1 MPMLLSLP
9 DDVPFVPRR
18 GAWSD
23 LADAW
28 TSAAVDGA
36 RRVVLVAGEAGSGKT
51 RLVTEFARGV
61 HEEGGAVLY
70 GACAPAGVPYGPF
83 REAFDAVGQRLP
95 TGAREGQSE
104 RFAMW
109 ERASQALQDLA
120 ETQPLMLVL
129 DDLHWAD
136 AATADLL
143 DDLTRG
149 AAPTRTCIVATFR
162 TEPAD
167 VTPEARAVIAELR
180 RRPGTSRLRIGG
192 LDEEEAR
199 QFVVA
204 AAGHRFHI
212 GLEPVVRFLLDQTEG
227 NVLFAGE
234 LWRHLVETGR
244 LVRPDERWRLA
255 GPLDGVRTPPSV
267 QQLVAVR
274 LDALPGETRDALE
287 WAAVIGPAFEV
298 ELLAGAAGTDP
309 ASVLAALEPA
319 IAAGVVV
326 EQRPGTCRFSHSIVQ
341 QSAHDSQPSAVRC
354 ERHLGVANAL
364 SARRGSGDAG
374 AVALHLL
381 AALPLGERAGAVA
394 AAHAAA
400 TAALREG
407 SYVEATNYGE
417 AALAAV
423 DDDAARAQLLLTL
436 AEAHMRVGRVTEA
449 QSRALTAH
457 ELGLAARDAEVVI
470 ASAIAY
476 DEANWRAALH
486 GGTSLRV
493 LEAALAHTDDEVLTV
508 RLEAARGRA
517 LALSGHDGEAREICR
532 RAMQRARQLDDPE
545 TTRLAYTAL
554 LFTAWKPDTVHELLD
569 AARSFAEFGAGAGDR
584 EWELWA
590 LDKVLFGL
598 ITVGR
603 LDEARR
609 IAERHRAAAEQLGQP
624 LFQVLDRQA
633 RALLATGEGRFV
645 DAEALAGEAND
656 LGRFLSG
663 RDATG
668 GYGVQLFSIRREQG
682 QLDEA
687 RPFVETMARLGDDS
701 AAWQPALAVLY
712 AACGM
717 TEEARSVVARL
728 AADEL
733 AAVAHD
739 SLRAAALAYLAEAA
753 CAVGDRRAAA
763 LVCTELAPHAGLV
776 VQAGTFL
783 AAYGAADRYLGMLC
797 GLLDRRTEAEAHFEA
812 ALRLETAARMPAW
825 VARTQMEYGRL
836 LATEQAA
843 ADRASTL
850 LRFAAD
856 TGERLGMQEVAGT
869 ARSLAAALAPT
880 SNGRPA
886 PIAGL
891 TSRELGVLRLLVE
904 GRSNRQIGEHLAIS
918 HHTAANHV
926 RAILL
931 KAGCRNRT
939 EAASWAV
946 RNGLVDG

>member
-1 MPMLLSLP
+1 MVLSLP
-9 DDVPFVPRR
+9 DDVPFVMRR
-18 GAWSD
+18 DAWSVMT
-23 LADAW
+23 DAW
-28 TSAAVDGA
+28 ESAAGGA
-36 RRVVLVAGEAGSGKT
+36 RRLVLVAGEAGSGKT
-51 RLVTEFARGV
+51 RLVTEFARVV
-61 HEEGGAVLY
+61 HDEGGVVLY

-83 REAFDAVGQRLP
+83 REAFDGIGQQIRI
-95 TGAREGQSE
+95 GAREGQSE

-109 ERASQALQDLA
+109 ERVSDALQALA
-120 ETQPLMLVL
+120 EPQPLLLVL

-143 DDLTRG
+143 DDLARG
-149 AAPTRTCIVATFR
+149 AVPARTCIVAAFR

-167 VTPEARAVIAELR
+167 VTPEARSVIAELR

-192 LDEEEAR
+192 LDEDEIRE
-199 QFVVA
+199 FVVA

-212 GLEPVVRFLLDQTEG
+212 GLEPVARFLLEQTDG
-227 NVLFAGE
+227 NVFFAGE
-234 LWRHLVETGR
+234 LWRHLVESGR

-255 GPLDGVRTPPSV
+255 GPLDEVRTPPSV

-274 LDALPGETRDALE
+274 LDALRTASREALE
-287 WAAVIGPAFEV
+287 WAAVIGPTFDV
-298 ELLAGAAGTDP
+298 ELLARAVRTDA
-309 ASVLAALEPA
+309 ASVLAAIEPA
-319 IAAGVVV
+319 IAAGIVV

-341 QSAHDSQPSAVRC
+341 QSARDNQPPAVRC
-354 ERHLGVANAL
+354 QRHLGVAEAL
-364 SARRGSGDAG
+364 SIRPGVADRGG
-374 AVALHLL
+374 VALHLL
-381 AALPLGERAGAVA
+381 AALPLGDRDAAVA

-400 TAALREG
+400 TNALGKG
-407 SYVEATNYGE
+407 SYAEATRYGE
-417 AALAAV
+417 AALVAV
-423 DDDAARAQLLLTL
+423 DDDAVRAQLLLTL
-436 AEAHMRVGRVTEA
+436 AESHMRAGQITEA

-457 ELGLAARDAEVVI
+457 ELGLAAGDAEVVI

-486 GGTSLRV
+486 GGTSLRM
-493 LEAALAHTDDEVLTV
+493 LEAALALTDDEVLTV

-517 LALSGHDGEAREICR
+517 LALSGHDDDAREICR

-554 LFTAWKPDTVHELLD
+554 LFTAWTPDTVHELLD
-569 AARSFAEFGAGAGDR
+569 AARSFAEFAVGVGVR

-609 IAERHRAAAEQLGQP
+609 VVERHRAAAEQLGQP
-624 LFQVLDRQA
+624 LFRVLDRQA
-633 RALLATGEGRFV
+633 HALLATGEGRFA
-645 DAEALAGEAND
+645 DAEALAAEANE

-687 RPFVETMARLGDDS
+687 RPFVETLARLGEDG
-701 AAWQPALAVLY
+701 AAWQPALAMLY

-717 TEEARSVVARL
+717 SGEASSVVARL

-733 AAVAHD
+733 AGIARD
-739 SLRAAALAYLAEAA
+739 SLRPAALAYLAEAA

-763 LVCTELAPHAGLV
+763 LVLAELAPHAGLV

-797 GLLDRRTEAEAHFEA
+797 GLLDRRREAEAHFEA
-812 ALRLETAARMPAW
+812 ALRLETGARMPAW
-825 VARTQMEYGRL
+825 VARTQLEYGRV
-836 LATEQAA
+836 LATDPSAAEQ
-843 ADRASTL
+843 ASTL
-850 LRFAAD
+850 LRFATD
-856 TGERLGMQEVAGT
+856 TAERLGMHEVAAA
-869 ARSLAAALAPT
+869 ARSLASSLAPT
-880 SNGRPA
+880 PNGRPA

-931 KAGCRNRT
+931 KAGCSNRT
-939 EAASWAV
+939 EAAAWAV